1 MNKKTVKDVSFQGK
15 KALVRVDFN
24 VPLADG
30 VVQDDTRI
38 RAALPTLNHI
48 LEDGGSLV
56 LMSHLGRPKGGPDPK
71 FSLKPAADRLSEL
84 IGKPVQFVSDCI
96 GDEVKAA
103 VDSLQ
108 PGGLLLLENVRFH
121 EAETAKDDSCRKFAK
136 QLAQWGDLFVNDA
149 FGSAHRPHASVSGV
163 TEFLQPSVA
172 GFLLEKEIE
181 YLVNATTDPER
192 PFVAI
197 LGGAKVSDKIGVI
210 KNLLPKVDA
219 LLIGGAM
226 AYTFMASEGKDI
238 GNSLVE
244 EDKLDEASELL
255 IDAEESK
262 KNEMLIP
269 VDHVVAEKLE
279 ANTPSEVVRDIP
291 DGKMALDI
299 GPKTREMYCEWI
311 KKAKTVIWNGPMG
324 VFETPPFHEGT
335 EAVAKALADSDCMS
349 IIGGGDSVSAINKL
363 GFADKVTHISTGGG
377 ASLEL
382 LEGKELPGLT
392 SLTDRD

>member
-1 MNKKTVKDVSFQGK
+1 VKDVSFQGK

-24 VPLADG
+24 VPLSDG
-30 VVQDDTRI
+30 KVQDDTRI
-38 RAALPTLNHI
+38 VAALPTLRHI
-48 LEDGGSLV
+48 LDDGGSLV
-56 LMSHLGRPKGGPDPK
+56 LTSHLGRPKGKPDQAM
-71 FSLKPAADRLSEL
+71 SLKPAADRLSEL
-84 IGKPVQFVSDCI
+84 IGKPVKFVGDCI

-103 VDSLQ
+103 VEGLQ
-108 PGGLLLLENVRFH
+108 PGEILLLENVRFH
-121 EAETAKDDSCRKFAK
+121 EAETAKDEICREFAQ

-181 YLVNATTDPER
+181 YLVNATSNPDR

-226 AYTFMASEGKDI
+226 AYTFMASEGKEV
-238 GNSLVE
+238 GKSLVE
-244 EDKLDEASELL
+244 VDKLDEASELL

-262 KNEMLIP
+262 KSVLLIP
-269 VDHVVAEKLE
+269 QDHVVAEKLE
-279 ANTPSEVVRDIP
+279 AGVPSEEVRVIP
-291 DGKMALDI
+291 EGKMALDI
-299 GPKTREMYCEWI
+299 GPKTREVYCEWI
-311 KKAKTVIWNGPMG
+311 RKAKTVIWNGPMG
-324 VFETPPFHEGT
+324 VFEIPPFHEGT
-335 EAVAKALADSDCMS
+335 EAVAKALAETDCLS

-382 LEGKELPGLT
+382 LEGKDLPGLT